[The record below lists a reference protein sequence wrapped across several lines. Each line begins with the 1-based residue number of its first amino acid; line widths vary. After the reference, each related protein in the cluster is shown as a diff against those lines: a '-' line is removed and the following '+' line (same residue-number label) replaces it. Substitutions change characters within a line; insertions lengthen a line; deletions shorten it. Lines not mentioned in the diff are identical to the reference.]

1 LSTTKRII
9 MNISDIDEPTINIA
23 KYSDLVIY
31 FPANFFSVWLIERYG
46 LRVCICLGSIIM
58 LIGSVLRFL
67 SVFNSMYFWFIGHII
82 CQSSGA
88 FLKNPVTK
96 LASNW
101 FGDKERALATS
112 IGIVS

>member
-1 LSTTKRII
+1 
-9 MNISDIDEPTINIA
+9 M
-23 KYSDLVIY
+23 
-31 FPANFFSVWLIERYG
+31 SVWLIERYG
-46 LRVCICLGSIIM
+46 LRLCISIGSIIM
-58 LIGSVLRFL
+58 LVGSVLRFL
-67 SVFNSMYFWFIGHII
+67 SVSNNMYFWYFGHIA
-82 CQSSGA
+82 CLCSGA